1 MAQPISNLA
10 VGDKVKMGT
19 LYGAPIVW
27 LVADKD
33 HVGYPAN
40 SVTLITAQVVKFL
53 CFDAPEPNNLTR
65 NEYKS
70 YGYPRWMYSNIRNW
84 LNSAAGA
91 GAWYSAQ
98 HQYDDQP
105 GSARVDN
112 PYILDAGFL
121 NGFTEKER
129 SILLDTTNKTRDSY
143 YGTNGV
149 DTSTEKIYIPSLQ
162 ECDVTPTWGSWSE
175 GQYLRLFLDKTKLNG
190 GYTPQAKANDQI
202 GSTNQFWW
210 TRTLDYE
217 LVNTFLIINTNG
229 PPYFA
234 TSYPNSGNVGV
245 RPCCNV
251 TNAASISDA
260 PDSDGAYTL
269 IFNQPPGTPA
279 SISFGTPRGG
289 KTLALTCAAAT
300 DPDGEAVSY
309 VWERRIDSGAWTQ
322 IGITSVNA
330 YNDTVPSSGGTYN
343 ARVKTSDGKGGESD
357 YRTGAA
363 QTINH
368 NVPPTL
374 TGSDES
380 RGAITAPF
388 SYAYTATDA
397 NAGDT
402 ITITEAIDGADLRT
416 FTAASGTQYTA
427 NIAPVWLKLTNGA
440 HTLTITARDREG
452 ESVTRTI
459 TFARSVTR
467 IAAARTIQTTARANK
482 VFISLFPKPAA
493 GDATITCQVC
503 NNPFDTSPAWED
515 ISGKVNEIVHI
526 FANTT
531 VATTPGIGYR
541 FTITPAAGKTAAFF
555 EAVVR
560 YA

>member
-1 MAQPISNLA
+1 M
-10 VGDKVKMGT
+10 
-19 LYGAPIVW
+19 
-27 LVADKD
+27 
-33 HVGYPAN
+33 PA
-40 SVTLITAQVVKFL
+40 L
-53 CFDAPEPNNLTR
+53 
-65 NEYKS
+65 
-70 YGYPRWMYSNIRNW
+70 
-84 LNSAAGA
+84 
-91 GAWYSAQ
+91 
-98 HQYDDQP
+98 
-105 GSARVDN
+105 
-112 PYILDAGFL
+112 
-121 NGFTEKER
+121 
-129 SILLDTTNKTRDSY
+129 TTNDIR
-143 YGTNGV
+143 
-149 DTSTEKIYIPSLQ
+149 
-162 ECDVTPTWGSWSE
+162 
-175 GQYLRLFLDKTKLNG
+175 
-190 GYTPQAKANDQI
+190 
-202 GSTNQFWW
+202 
-210 TRTLDYE
+210 
-217 LVNTFLIINTNG
+217 
-229 PPYFA
+229 
-234 TSYPNSGNVGV
+234 
-245 RPCCNV
+245 
-251 TNAASISDA
+251 AA
-260 PDSDGAYTL
+260 YVL
-269 IFNQPPGTPA
+269 YNQPPGTPA

-289 KTLALTCAAAT
+289 KALALTCAAAT
-300 DPDGEAVSY
+300 DPDGDTVSY

-357 YRTGAA
+357 YRTGTA

-388 SYAYTATDA
+388 AYAYTATDA

-402 ITITEAIDGADLRT
+402 ITITEAIDGAALRT
-416 FTAASGTQYTA
+416 FTATSGTQYTA

-452 ESVTRTI
+452 ERVTRTI
-459 TFARSVTR
+459 TFSRSVTR
-467 IAAARTIQTTARANK
+467 IAAARTIQTAARANK

-541 FTITPAAGKTAAFF
+541 FIITPAAGKTAAFF